1 MVEARDRASSGEGD
15 EFKDENFIE
24 KPAILDKYKAAAQI
38 ADAALQK
45 VISLCV
51 VGADVHKV
59 CQEGDIFIE
68 EELKKIF
75 NNKKSKKLER
85 GIAFPTCV
93 SVNNVCGHF
102 SPMGDESVQL
112 QEGDLAKI
120 DLGAHLDGFIAQA
133 AHTIVVSADGASK
146 VTGKKADVILAAWN
160 AFRAAQR
167 TIRQEG
173 TNTSVTEVIAKAC
186 EQFGVNPLEGVLSH
200 KVKKHLIDG
209 NDVIINKETSE
220 QRVEEFEFAPG
231 DVIGLDV
238 YVSSGEGKPRESEFR
253 TTVYKRE
260 LDAQYNLKIKSSRAF
275 FAEVNKRFPTLPFAI
290 RAFQDPVGAKVGVK
304 ECVEH
309 DLISGY
315 PVLTEKAGEVVAQF
329 KCTIA
334 ILPRS
339 TVVLAGDLPLAARY
353 ESDKKVG
360 DAELATL
367 IASDL
372 WKKEDKK
379 KAAAS
384 GPAKKDEEKKA

>member
-1 MVEARDRASSGEGD
+1 MVEAREKGNSSGEED
-15 EFKDENFIE
+15 EFKDYSFID

-38 ADAALQK
+38 ANAAILK

-59 CQEGDIFIE
+59 CQEGDHFIE
-68 EELKKIF
+68 DELKKIF

-85 GIAFPTCV
+85 GIAFPTCI
-93 SVNNVCGHF
+93 SINNICGHY
-102 SPMGDESVQL
+102 SPMGDESSII

-133 AHTIVVSADGASK
+133 AHTIVVSADPTSK
-146 VTGKKADVILAAWN
+146 ITGKKADVILAAHN
-160 AFRAAQR
+160 AMLAAQR
-167 TIRQEG
+167 IIREEA
-173 TNTSVTEVIAKAC
+173 TNTSVTEVIAKIA
-186 EQFGVNPLEGVLSH
+186 EAFGVTPLEGVLSH

-220 QRVEEFEFAPG
+220 QKVEEFEFAAG

-290 RAFQDPVGAKVGVK
+290 RAFEDPVGAKVGVK
-304 ECVEH
+304 ECVDH
-309 DLISGY
+309 DLLTGY
-315 PVLTEKAGEVVAQF
+315 PVLTEKTGEFVAQF
-329 KCTIA
+329 KSTIA
-334 ILPRS
+334 VLPRS
-339 TVVLAGDLPLAARY
+339 TVVLAGDIPLAARY
-353 ESDKKVG
+353 ESDKKIADG
-360 DAELATL
+360 ELATL

-379 KAAAS
+379 K
-384 GPAKKDEEKKA
+384 GKKDEEKKA